1 MNFKQLGIFLIVSIF
16 IAGCSADKNTFINR
30 VYHGTTA
37 KYNGLYNANEL
48 LYTSLKSYKENK
60 KEDFFNIL
68 PLTQVPSEEEVMALY
83 PAIDTAI
90 SKCKR
95 VISLHSMPSIDK
107 PSKKKA
113 EHNRWID
120 ENYIVIGRA
129 MYFRRDFDESI
140 KNFEFVR
147 KFFKDDPS
155 NYYATLWIARNQ
167 LQLGEVGKAKVN
179 LDLLDAAVSK
189 TEEQAEEAKKGSKS
203 SSKKKTSARLRKIK
217 KAKEKRDKE
226 KEEKK
231 GLLFVPFPEKLK
243 FDLNITKGEYY
254 IAKKDYE
261 QAIIYLEESLKY
273 GKKKELGRVRFVI
286 GQLYEKQKNDAK
298 AAENYTAVLKYN
310 TTFEVNFTARMNRA
324 MTGGN
329 EKIKKELHKMSRDAK
344 NFEYRDQIFYALAE
358 IDMRANNRENALK
371 NYNKSI
377 FYSISNN
384 RQKGRTYERLADIN
398 YTDKNYIQA
407 QRYYDSCAKLVNDQY
422 PNYEEI
428 VKKAEK
434 LKKLVQS
441 IEIAEYEDSVQRIA
455 KMSPEEQLKFAENL
469 IKKMKEDAEKQ
480 KNLVLQRQK
489 ELTTTGAIT
498 SNSLSGSKNYFT
510 NQKLKSQ
517 GFEDFRKQWGYRQNE
532 DDWRRS
538 DKMVIATFEEIREG
552 DDSTEVKSSGI
563 VVKETGPTPEEL
575 LVNIPSTDSALDESN
590 KRYVEARYDAG
601 MIYKEQLNENGL
613 ATQQFQYVIDKN
625 YESDFNP
632 MSSFQLY
639 KIYED
644 SDPSIASNQRNYI
657 LTNYPKSD
665 YAAYLNDPDFFVKR
679 KKVEAIYEQE
689 YLRYLDRYNR
699 GLYYAVLGK
708 AEDVITNEKDNKYR
722 SKYMIIKALCL
733 GQMNDDKTLLIPILE
748 QVKEEYPST
757 SEATKADEMLNIIKN
772 GYSKNETID
781 FSKKNTFKYTEDG
794 DFWFVIEM
802 DKEAENKIFTYKNKV
817 TDFNARFFSKLH
829 LTTETKLMGDKNVI
843 TVKTTNFKDAKAY
856 ITKFKSSQSTL
867 GDVSKFTIFYI
878 SKENIIKLFEN
889 GKIDSYLDFFFEKY

>member
-1 MNFKQLGIFLIVSIF
+1 MNFKQLGLFLIVSTV
-16 IAGCSADKNTFINR
+16 IAACSADKNTFINR
-30 VYHGTTA
+30 LYHGTTA

-48 LYTSLKSYKENK
+48 LYTSLKSYQENK

-68 PLTQVPSEEEVMALY
+68 PLTQVPNEEEVMALY

-107 PSKKKA
+107 PSKKK
-113 EHNRWID
+113 EEWNNWID
-120 ENYIVIGRA
+120 ENYIAIGRA

-179 LDLLDAAVSK
+179 LDLLDAAVIK
-189 TEEQAEEAKKGSKS
+189 TEEQAKEVKKSPSTDK
-203 SSKKKTSARLRKIK
+203 KKKTSSRMRKFK
-217 KAKEKRDKE
+217 KAKEKREKE
-226 KEEKK
+226 KAEKN
-231 GLLFVPFPEKLK
+231 GLVFVPFPKKLT
-243 FDLNITKGEYY
+243 FDLNVTKGEYY

-261 QAIIYLEESLKY
+261 QAITYLEKSLEY
-273 GKKKELGRVRFVI
+273 GKKKDIGRIHFII
-286 GQLYEKQKNDAK
+286 GQLYEKLKNDTK

-310 TTFEVNFTARMNRA
+310 TTFELNFTARMNRA

-358 IDMRANNRENALK
+358 IDMRGNNRENALK

-398 YTDKNYIQA
+398 YTDKNYVQA
-407 QRYYDSCAKLVNDQY
+407 QRYYDSCAKLVNEQY
-422 PNYEEI
+422 PNYEDI

-434 LKKLVQS
+434 LKKLVHS
-441 IEIAEYEDSVQRIA
+441 IEVAEYEDSVQRIA
-455 KMSPEEQLKFAENL
+455 KMSPDEQLAFAENL
-469 IKKMKEDAEKQ
+469 IKKMKEEEERQ
-480 KNLVLQRQK
+480 KNLALQRQK

-498 SNSLSGSKNYFT
+498 SNTLSGNKNYFT

-538 DKMVIATFEEIREG
+538 DKMVIATFEEVE
-552 DDSTEVKSSGI
+552 D
-563 VVKETGPTPEEL
+563 ETDNPVAIKKDPIKKAVGPTPEEL
-575 LVNIPSTDSALDESN
+575 LATIPSTDSALDESN

-601 MIYKEQLNENGL
+601 MIYKEQLSESAL
-613 ATQQFQYVIDKN
+613 ATQQFQYVLDKN

-632 MSSFQLY
+632 MASFQLY
-639 KIYED
+639 KMYEN
-644 SDPSIASNQRNYI
+644 SDPSIAGNQRDYI

-665 YAAYLNDPDFFVKR
+665 YAAYLNDPDFFMKR
-679 KKVEAIYEQE
+679 KKIEAIYEQE

-708 AEDVITNEKDNKYR
+708 AEEVISNEKDNKYR
-722 SKYMIIKALCL
+722 SKYMLIKALCL
-733 GQMNDDKTLLIPILE
+733 GQMNNDKSLLVPILE
-748 QVKEEYPST
+748 QVKLEYPAT
-757 SEATKADEMLNIIKN
+757 PEADRAEELLDIIKN
-772 GYSKNETID
+772 GYSKNDLVD
-781 FSKKNTFKYTEDG
+781 FSKKNIFKHTEAG
-794 DFWFVIEM
+794 VFWLVIDL
-802 DKEAENKIFTYKNKV
+802 DKEESKIFTYKNKV
-817 TDFNARFFSKLH
+817 TDFNARFFSKSK
-829 LTTETKLMGDKNVI
+829 LTTETRLIGSKNVI
-843 TVKTTNFKDAKAY
+843 TINSTDFKEAKAY
-856 ITKFKSSQSTL
+856 LDKFKSSGSSL
-867 GDVSKFTIFYI
+867 GDVSKSTIFYI
-878 SKENIIKLFEN
+878 SKENVIKLFEN
-889 GKIDSYLDFFFEKY
+889 GNIDAYLDFFFEKY